1 MSNVALAIALIRN
14 RKSLRAVSGRPSQ
27 QAFLAVSALL
37 FAASAVLTVR
47 LCQSMSAKQGM
58 PMPGGWTMSMAW
70 MRMPGQT
77 WLGAA
82 ASFIGMWA
90 VMMVAMMM
98 PSLIPMLQ
106 RYREAIGRAGETR
119 FGQLTAMVGV
129 GYFVVWTILGVAVFP
144 LGEALTSIEMRFP
157 LLARAV
163 PAISGAIVIIAGAL
177 QFTRWKEHHLDCC
190 REGDACGH
198 ALESRSGSALR
209 HGLRLGLHCSYCCAS
224 LTAILL
230 AVGVMDLRAM
240 VLVTG
245 AITAERLAP
254 ADLRVARA
262 VGAVAVA
269 AGVLLVARAI
279 RLA

>member
-58 PMPGGWTMSMAW
+58 PPGGWTMSMAW

-157 LLARAV
+157 LLVRAV

-177 QFTRWKEHHLDCC
+177 QFTRWKEHHLACC
-190 REGDACGH
+190 REGEACGH
-198 ALESRSGSALR
+198 SLETDSSSAFR
-209 HGLRLGLHCSYCCAS
+209 HGLRLGLHCSYCCAGM
-224 LTAILL
+224 TAILL
-230 AVGVMDLRAM
+230 AMGVMDLRTM
-240 VLVTG
+240 ILVTG

-254 ADLRVARA
+254 SGQRVARA
-262 VGAVAVA
+262 IGAVAVG
-269 AGVLLVARAI
+269 AGLFVIARAVG
-279 RLA
+279 LA